1 MNYAEKINQLYSLGA
16 FRWTEHVLERM
27 AKRNINREDVKL
39 VVGNGEVIGQY
50 PDDYPYPSCLILGF
64 SDTNPI
70 HVVCGVSDDEL
81 WMITA
86 YYPDEGEWLDDNKT
100 RRENV

>member
-1 MNYAEKINQLYSLGA
+1 MNHVEKISHLCSLGA
-16 FRWTEHVLERM
+16 FRWTDHILDRIT
-27 AKRNINREDVKL
+27 KRNISREEVKF
-39 VVGNGEVIGQY
+39 VVESGEIIEDY
-50 PDDYPYPSCLILGF
+50 PDDYPYPSCLVLGF
-64 SDTNPI
+64 SDDNPI

-86 YYPDEGEWLDDNKT
+86 YYPDEDEWLDDNKT